1 MKKKYNIMLVVVL
14 IICLGILILI
24 LNKNNNKINNNDIEN
39 KEIYS
44 LVNDYNDFFT
54 IENCANKYYN
64 YLSNND
70 MDSINKLLDKDYK
83 KNNQIINNY
92 ENKNISIKVNEMYN
106 YKNKYY
112 LKGFVYEEL
121 KNGVNK
127 LDEAYLLIKLSDD
140 LKLFNVTPIDINSY
154 YGVINGE

>member
-1 MKKKYNIMLVVVL
+1 MNKKYNIMLVVVL
-14 IICLGILILI
+14 IICLGILIFI

-70 MDSINKLLDKDYK
+70 MDSIDKLLDED
-83 KNNQIINNY
+83 
-92 ENKNISIKVNEMYN
+92 NEMYN